1 MIRFACQICKEEM
14 SVPDSLVGQF
24 EACPTC
30 RTLVPV
36 PGPYKPAVPASWS
49 TPVPRTGPG
58 IYICPN
64 PNCGYR
70 GPAVRKARGSLIVAI
85 LLWVLI
91 WPVGLVYSLMNQ
103 GYSQTC
109 PHCRG
114 NLGGR

>member
-1 MIRFACQICKEEM
+1 MIRVACQICKEEM
-14 SVPDSLVGQF
+14 SVPDSLIGQF

-30 RTLVPV
+30 KTIVAV
-36 PGPYKPAVPASWS
+36 PGWSKPEVPAAWLA
-49 TPVPRTGPG
+49 PGPRTGGPM
-58 IYICPN
+58 YICPN

-103 GYSQTC
+103 GYRQTC
-109 PHCRG
+109 PRCSG